1 MLPVGI
7 SFSRASSDPRQVRGG
22 WWGGWFS
29 RSWEFLNL
37 LVSQKGERGER
48 VPRQNERG
56 VAPGVRFS
64 FSTKLVFSRFH
75 PSRVLREKRLTRF
88 FTTILRD
95 NWEGRGDPWNL
106 METPLPFFSPPPSL
120 LFYRF
125 CFMFFFT
132 RNSRRRE
139 SVCTTDNWALR
150 WDWKESFFF
159 SFSFSVEFFR
169 WKSFTRGKKREIIE
183 IDLQQV

>member
-95 NWEGRGDPWNL
+95 NWEGEGGTL
-106 METPLPFFSPPPSL
+106 SV
-120 LFYRF
+120 
-125 CFMFFFT
+125 
-132 RNSRRRE
+132 E
-139 SVCTTDNWALR
+139 SDGNTA
-150 WDWKESFFF
+150 SFFF
-159 SFSFSVEFFR
+159 PSPLSYFIASVLCSFSLA
-169 WKSFTRGKKREIIE
+169 TRGEGKVFVRRIIE
-183 IDLQQV
+183 H

>member
-106 METPLPFFSPPPSL
+106 MHRFLFFPLPSL
-120 LFYRF
+120 SSYFIA
-125 CFMFFFT
+125 
-132 RNSRRRE
+132 
-139 SVCTTDNWALR
+139 SVLC
-150 WDWKESFFF
+150 
-159 SFSFSVEFFR
+159 SFSLA
-169 WKSFTRGKKREIIE
+169 TRGEGKVFVRRIIE
-183 IDLQQV
+183 H

>member
-106 METPLPFFSPPPSL
+106 MHRFLFFPLPSLSSYFIASVLCSFSL
-120 LFYRF
+120 ATRGEGKVFVRRIIEHWGEIGRRV
-125 CFMFFFT
+125 FFFL
-132 RNSRRRE
+132 SP
-139 SVCTTDNWALR
+139 
-150 WDWKESFFF
+150 
-159 SFSFSVEFFR
+159 FR
-169 WKSFTRGKKREIIE
+169 WNFFDGKVSRGGKRER
-183 IDLQQV
+183 

>member
-95 NWEGRGDPWNL
+95 NWEGEGGSVESDGNTASFFFPS
-106 METPLPFFSPPPSL
+106 PLSLILSL
-120 LFYRF
+120 LFYVLF
-125 CFMFFFT
+125 H
-132 RNSRRRE
+132 SQLE
-139 SVCTTDNWALR
+139 A
-150 WDWKESFFF
+150 K
-159 SFSFSVEFFR
+159 
-169 WKSFTRGKKREIIE
+169 GKCLY
-183 IDLQQV
+183 DG

>member
-56 VAPGVRFS
+56 VTPGVRFS

-95 NWEGRGDPWNL
+95 NWEGEGGSVESDGNTASFFFL
-106 METPLPFFSPPPSL
+106 SPLSLILSL
-120 LFYRF
+120 LFYVLF
-125 CFMFFFT
+125 H
-132 RNSRRRE
+132 SQLE
-139 SVCTTDNWALR
+139 A
-150 WDWKESFFF
+150 K
-159 SFSFSVEFFR
+159 
-169 WKSFTRGKKREIIE
+169 GKCLY
-183 IDLQQV
+183 DG